1 MKDRR
6 TQILFSIIDSYIY
19 NGEPVGSKSLADDY
33 SFDVSPATIRND
45 MSSLEKN
52 GFLKK
57 AHTSSGRLPS
67 DKGYRLFVDY
77 LLENGLIEEAKFNN
91 FTNIRQLLDK
101 RYHNARDIIE
111 TATKTLAAM
120 TNLTAVSVSFK
131 KEISKIVNV
140 ELMRVSENFL
150 LLIAVFDNGS
160 LVNEQ
165 ILLDYPISDEDLLN
179 LNNIL
184 NHELI
189 GHKLTEIDKI
199 LADLEKSMLTNYKK
213 LVDIIGQRINNNSK
227 DELNRDVRIEGI
239 GNIFNFKEFD
249 DLNKARDFI
258 KLFDSKDVIKDLWS
272 DIEDK
277 NLVITIG
284 EENPIDLLKESTII
298 TSYFNVDENTVGKIG
313 IVGLTR
319 INYKEVIAS
328 IRMIS
333 DLLNE

>member
-19 NGEPVGSKSLADDY
+19 KGEPVGSKSLADDY

-45 MSSLEKN
+45 MSSLEKK

-77 LLENGLIEEAKFNN
+77 LLENGLIEEARFND
-91 FTNIRQLLDK
+91 FSKIRQLLDK
-101 RYHNARDIIE
+101 RYHNASDIIE
-111 TATKTLAAM
+111 TATKTLASI

-131 KEISKIVNV
+131 KETSKIANV
-140 ELMRVSENFL
+140 ELMRVSDNFL

-165 ILLDYPISDEDLLN
+165 ILLDYPISDEDLKN
-179 LNNIL
+179 LNMIL

-189 GHKLTEIDKI
+189 GHRLSDIDKI
-199 LADLEKSMLTNYKK
+199 LSDLEEKMLTNYTR
-213 LVDIIGQRINNNSK
+213 LIDIIGKRISNNSK

-249 DLNKARDFI
+249 DLNKARDYI

-284 EENPIDLLKESTII
+284 EENPVDLLKESTII
-298 TSYFNVDENTVGKIG
+298 TSYFKVNENTVGKIG

-328 IRMIS
+328 IKMIS

>member
-1 MKDRR
+1 M
-6 TQILFSIIDSYIY
+6 
-19 NGEPVGSKSLADDY
+19 ADDY

-45 MSSLEKN
+45 MSTLEKK

-91 FTNIRQLLDK
+91 FTNIRQLLNK
-101 RYHNARDIIE
+101 RYHNASDIIE

-199 LADLEKSMLTNYKK
+199 LADLEKNMLTNYKK